1 MDERI
6 LTLSRELVALRHD
19 LHAHP
24 ELAFEER
31 RTAELV
37 ARELDAAGIEVHRGL
52 AGTGVVGRLR
62 TGGGSGAIG
71 LRADLDALPL
81 TERNGFAHRSRH
93 DGRMHACGH
102 DGHVVMLLG
111 AARHLAATRGFEGTV
126 YFIFQPAE
134 EGHGG
139 ARRMIEDGLF
149 ERFPMQ
155 AVFGLH
161 NWPGLEA
168 GRFGVRAGAVMA
180 SADEFDVRIAGRG
193 AHAAMP
199 HQGSDVIAAGAALV
213 QALHTIVSR
222 NVDPLDAAVL
232 SVTRFYAGDA
242 YNVLPDEA
250 VLCGTVRA
258 FRAPVQDAIE
268 ARLRQVCAGVA
279 AAFGVSAHE
288 TYRRGY
294 PPTINDP
301 QQAEICREVAAGVAG
316 AGNVLGDL
324 APTMGAEDF
333 AFMLREKPGCY
344 VWLGNGAGEGG
355 CLLHNPNYDFNDA
368 VIPAGIA
375 YWVALVR
382 RLLA

>member
-1 MDERI
+1 MDDRI
-6 LTLSRELVALRHD
+6 LALGRELVALRHD

-31 RTAELV
+31 RTADRV

-52 AGTGVVGRLR
+52 AGTGVVGRLCA
-62 TGGGSGAIG
+62 GAGSRAIG
-71 LRADLDALPL
+71 FRADLDALPL
-81 TERNGFAHRSRH
+81 TERNEFAHRSRH
-93 DGRMHACGH
+93 EGRMHACGH

-111 AARHLAATRGFEGTV
+111 AARHLAAARDFDGTV

-180 SADEFDVRIAGRG
+180 SADEFDVRIEGRG

-213 QALHTIVSR
+213 QALHTVVSR
-222 NVDPLDAAVL
+222 DVDPLDPAVL
-232 SVTRFYAGDA
+232 SVTRFHAGDA

-268 ARLRQVCAGVA
+268 ARLGEVCAGVA
-279 AAFGVSAHE
+279 AAFGVRAQPS
-288 TYRRGY
+288 YRRGY

-301 QQAEICREVAAGVAG
+301 QHTEICREVAAGVAG
-316 AGNVLGDL
+316 AANVLGDL

-333 AFMLREKPGCY
+333 AFLLREKPGCY

-355 CLLHNPNYDFNDA
+355 CLLHSPNYDFNDA
-368 VIPAGIA
+368 LIPVGIR
-375 YWVALVR
+375 YWVALAH